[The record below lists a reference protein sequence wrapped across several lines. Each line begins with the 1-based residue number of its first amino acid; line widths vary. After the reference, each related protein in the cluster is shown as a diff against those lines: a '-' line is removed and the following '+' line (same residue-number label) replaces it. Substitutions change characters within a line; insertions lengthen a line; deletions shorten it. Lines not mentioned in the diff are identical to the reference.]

1 MPRLS
6 AGRAVLPTAVAV
18 LLAALASLPAMA
30 AEPLPFAPT
39 EAHRAASAAALDA
52 ARHAPAPAPG
62 PATPEWAK
70 DAVIYQIN
78 TRQFTPE
85 GTFAAAQA
93 QLPRLKALGVDV
105 LWLMPIHPI
114 GVEHRKG
121 PLGSPYSVRDYF
133 GVNPE
138 FGTEA
143 DLRAFVAA
151 AHAQGMKVILDWV
164 PNHTAWDNPLRA
176 EHPDWYKRD
185 WKGDFRPTPWWDWS
199 DIIEL
204 DYSQPELRAYMQ
216 AALRY
221 WVVDVGIDG
230 FRMDVAGFVPL
241 DFWEQVRRELDAVRP
256 PEQGGLFLLAEW
268 ESRDLHARAFDASYA
283 WSWYDAVHRI
293 AQGKA
298 DTNALHVYY
307 SWNENFWPA
316 HALRMTFTSNHDK
329 NSWEG
334 TEFEAFGEALPAAM
348 VLSFVGE
355 GIPLI
360 YNGQEAAYDKRL
372 EFFERD
378 PIVWREHPMAD
389 FYRRLIDL
397 RTANTA
403 LHSGRWGARMVH
415 VPSDRQGK
423 VLSFVRQNGRDKVFA
438 VFNFSGEAQTVRF
451 HDGPQAGDYTDW
463 ERGER
468 VTLRDDEPM
477 SLPAWGWRVFVADPR

>member
-1 MPRLS
+1 MPSRAARCRALLW
-6 AGRAVLPTAVAV
+6 AG
-18 LLAALASLPAMA
+18 AALIAPVVASQAMA
-30 AEPLPFAPT
+30 ADPLPFAPT
-39 EAHRAASAAALDA
+39 EAHRAASAAAVDA
-52 ARHAPAPAPG
+52 ARHAPASRPG

-93 QLPRLKALGVDV
+93 QLPRLKALGVDI

-121 PLGSPYSVRDYF
+121 SLGSPYSVRDYF

-151 AHAQGMKVILDWV
+151 AHAEGMKVILDWV
-164 PNHTAWDNPLRA
+164 PNHTAWDNPLRHK
-176 EHPDWYKRD
+176 HPDWYKRD
-185 WKGDFRPTPWWDWS
+185 WKGDFRPTTWWDWT
-199 DIIEL
+199 DIIDL
-204 DYSQPELRAYMQ
+204 DYSQPGLRAYMQ
-216 AALRY
+216 AALRH
-221 WVVDVGIDG
+221 WVVEVGIDG

-256 PEQGGLFLLAEW
+256 LEQGGLFLLAEW
-268 ESRDLHARAFDASYA
+268 ESRDLHAQAFDASYA
-283 WSWYDAVHRI
+283 WSWYDAVHGI
-293 AQGKA
+293 ARGKA
-298 DTNALHVYY
+298 DANALHVYY

-389 FYRRLIDL
+389 VYRRLIDL

-415 VPSDRQGK
+415 VPSDRTGK
-423 VLSFVRQNGRDKVFA
+423 VFSFVRQNGRDKVFA
-438 VFNFSGEAQTVRF
+438 VFNFSAEPQTAVFAERLFPGE
-451 HDGPQAGDYTDW
+451 YTDW
-463 ERGER
+463 ASGER
-468 VTLRDDEPM
+468 VTLREGEALA
-477 SLPAWGWRVFVADPR
+477 LPAWGWKVFVADPR

>member
-30 AEPLPFAPT
+30 AESLPFAPT

-204 DYSQPELRAYMQ
+204 DYSQPGLRAYMQ
-216 AALRY
+216 AALRH

-268 ESRDLHARAFDASYA
+268 ESRDLHAHAFDASYA